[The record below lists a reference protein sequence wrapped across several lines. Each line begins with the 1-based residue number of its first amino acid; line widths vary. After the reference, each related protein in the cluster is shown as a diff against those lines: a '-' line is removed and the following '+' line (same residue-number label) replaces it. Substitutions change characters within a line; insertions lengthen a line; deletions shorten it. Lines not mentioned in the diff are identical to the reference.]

1 MKRLPWR
8 LGLQDCNPVASCIRF
23 RFSGFVLSS
32 ALSRNVA
39 GTVIALEQER
49 YGFQRKT
56 PSCSTFWK
64 FVISGTGF
72 TRSPV
77 HPASGSDG
85 EGCPLPPSFQR
96 VHARRLR
103 GHSTPPGIPP
113 PPPGTTSPVT
123 SPRSSLNKKKGPG
136 RVGQVLRVRM
146 VAPPRIELG
155 TRGFSVL
162 CSTI

>member
-1 MKRLPWR
+1 MHLP
-8 LGLQDCNPVASCIRF
+8 
-23 RFSGFVLSS
+23 RFSSRREDRALLS
-32 ALSRNVA
+32 LGPGVA
-39 GTVIALEQER
+39 N
-49 YGFQRKT
+49 
-56 PSCSTFWK
+56 
-64 FVISGTGF
+64 
-72 TRSPV
+72 RSP
-77 HPASGSDG
+77 HFSGMEIVLELDNGGFHRNSVGILTFLWGKISEMKVYPRSTGG
-85 EGCPLPPSFQR
+85 EGGPLPPSKARDQ
-96 VHARRLR
+96 ARRHR
-103 GHSTPPGIPP
+103 GYSTPPGIPP